1 MEIYKNTKVY
11 IICPAR
17 TVTGGPELLHQL
29 GAALQKRRIQSYMY
43 YLPEHTEHPV
53 PERYRKYHVPYTE
66 TIEDTA
72 ENILIVPET
81 YTTLLYGWQHIRRAL
96 WWMSVD
102 NWLVDAVSV
111 MKSNLYQEFRIP
123 ARPVFYFFH
132 REDET
137 IQHLTQSEYANQLL
151 QTNQVPRERIAS
163 LTDYLNTVFLQEC
176 DHSDYSRKQDIIVYN
191 PRKGKDFTDQLIA
204 AAPDLHWAAIEN
216 MTPEQVQ
223 QLLAQAKV
231 YIDFG
236 THPGKDRIPR
246 EAAIS
251 GCCVLTDRRGAAKFF
266 KDVPIAERYKFA
278 DTAEEIPAIL
288 ARSRQV
294 MHDYAT
300 AIRDFADY
308 RAEIRQQR
316 QQFEREVD
324 SVFVKT
330 YSEPDR
336 LRLALWQEPV
346 HDTSVWDAAR
356 SMPELDIRF
365 LVQDEQA
372 GNFLQSGSYQLE
384 VINRAEAV
392 WQYQEGQIDKILLVA
407 DYPEEPRQF
416 LVQQGIPME
425 DILSLSFS

>member
-1 MEIYKNTKVY
+1 M
-11 IICPAR
+11 
-17 TVTGGPELLHQL
+17 
-29 GAALQKRRIQSYMY
+29 
-43 YLPEHTEHPV
+43 
-53 PERYRKYHVPYTE
+53 
-66 TIEDTA
+66 
-72 ENILIVPET
+72 
-81 YTTLLYGWQHIRRAL
+81 
-96 WWMSVD
+96 
-102 NWLVDAVSV
+102 
-111 MKSNLYQEFRIP
+111 
-123 ARPVFYFFH
+123 
-132 REDET
+132 
-137 IQHLTQSEYANQLL
+137 
-151 QTNQVPRERIAS
+151 
-163 LTDYLNTVFLQEC
+163 
-176 DHSDYSRKQDIIVYN
+176 YN
-191 PRKGKDFTDQLIA
+191 PRKGQDFTDQLIA

-288 ARSRQV
+288 TRIRQV
-294 MHDYAT
+294 MRDYAT
-300 AIRDFADY
+300 AIQDFADY

-372 GNFLQSGSYQLE
+372 GNFLQSGSYQLD

-425 DILSLSFS
+425 DILTLSFS

>member
-102 NWLVDAVSV
+102 NWLADVVAVV
-111 MKSNLYQEFRIP
+111 KSNQCREFRIP

-132 REDET
+132 REDEK

-176 DHSDYSRKQDIIVYN
+176 DHIDYSRKQDIIVYN

-204 AAPDLHWAAIEN
+204 AAPNLHWVAIEN
-216 MTPEQVQ
+216 MTPEQVR

-251 GCCVLTDRRGAAKFF
+251 GCCVLADRRGAAKFF
-266 KDVPIAERYKFA
+266 KDVPIDEHYKFA

-288 ARSRQV
+288 ARIRQV
-294 MHDYAT
+294 MRDYTT
-300 AIRDFADY
+300 AIQNFAVY
-308 RAEIRQQR
+308 RTEIQQQR
-316 QQFEREVD
+316 QQFEQEVD
-324 SVFVKT
+324 TIFVKT
-330 YSEPDR
+330 YTEPDC
-336 LRLALWQEPV
+336 LRLALWQEPIR
-346 HDTSVWDAAR
+346 DTRVWDAAR
-356 SMPELDIRF
+356 SMPELDICF

-372 GNFLQSGSYQLE
+372 GNFLQSGAHRLE
-384 VINRAEAV
+384 VITREEV
-392 WQYQEGQIDKILLVA
+392 IWLYQEKRIDKILIVA
-407 DYPEEPRQF
+407 DHDVQYRQC
-416 LVQQGIPME
+416 LLEHGVNAE
-425 DILSLSFS
+425 DVMSLSF